1 MLGLISEA
9 AIFSIS
15 TISRLRQRDKA
26 PLELTIEPSSQENK
40 LESSDDN
47 EIISDRESLL
57 KSKIIDLWTKKPET
71 DSRKDSILT
80 DLPTIRLSSSDAN
93 SKIKKLWKLES
104 RKALRKSESD
114 SWADIFENLEPYKA
128 SRLRYNATKETW
140 LEDKIQIK
148 IEPKTFNEGKKAFKY
163 FSFKQILK
171 VQCENVSEQRNLE
184 TFLLILNGIQHQML
198 F

>member
-1 MLGLISEA
+1 M
-9 AIFSIS
+9 
-15 TISRLRQRDKA
+15 
-26 PLELTIEPSSQENK
+26 
-40 LESSDDN
+40 
-47 EIISDRESLL
+47 
-57 KSKIIDLWTKKPET
+57 KSKIIDLWTKKPEE
-71 DSRKDSILT
+71 DQRKDSILS

-148 IEPKTFNEGKKAFKY
+148 IEPKTFNEGKKEFKC
-163 FSFKQILK
+163 FSFHK
-171 VQCENVSEQRNLE
+171 NS
-184 TFLLILNGIQHQML
+184 
-198 F
+198 

>member
-15 TISRLRQRDKA
+15 TISRLRQRDRA
-26 PLELTIEPSSQENK
+26 PLELTIETSGQNNSEDSSK
-40 LESSDDN
+40 SDN
-47 EIISDRESLL
+47 ELIPDRESLL
-57 KSKIIDLWTKKPET
+57 KSKIIDLWTKKP
-71 DSRKDSILT
+71 S
-80 DLPTIRLSSSDAN
+80 IRLSSDAN

-148 IEPKTFNEGKKAFKY
+148 IEPKTFNEGKIIFKHFNFQRPSY
-163 FSFKQILK
+163 VGRNRTFIMSF
-171 VQCENVSEQRNLE
+171 
-184 TFLLILNGIQHQML
+184 
-198 F
+198 

>member
-26 PLELTIEPSSQENK
+26 PLELTIEPSSQEND
-40 LESSDDN
+40 LESTDDN
-47 EIISDRESLL
+47 EIIPDRESLL
-57 KSKIIDLWTKKPET
+57 KSKIIDLWTKKPEI
-71 DSRKDSILT
+71 DSRKESILT

-148 IEPKTFNEGKKAFKY
+148 IEPKTFNEGKKEFKC
-163 FSFKQILK
+163 FSFHK
-171 VQCENVSEQRNLE
+171 NS
-184 TFLLILNGIQHQML
+184 
-198 F
+198 

>member
-1 MLGLISEA
+1 M
-9 AIFSIS
+9 
-15 TISRLRQRDKA
+15 
-26 PLELTIEPSSQENK
+26 
-40 LESSDDN
+40 
-47 EIISDRESLL
+47 
-57 KSKIIDLWTKKPET
+57 SKIIDLWTKKPEI

-140 LEDKIQIK
+140 LKDKIQIK
-148 IEPKTFNEGKKAFKY
+148 IESKTFNEGKKEFKG
-163 FSFKQILK
+163 SSGCL
-171 VQCENVSEQRNLE
+171 
-184 TFLLILNGIQHQML
+184 
-198 F
+198 

>member
-26 PLELTIEPSSQENK
+26 PLELTIEPSSQEKN
-40 LESSDDN
+40 LESSADN
-47 EIISDRESLL
+47 EIIPDRESLL
-57 KSKIIDLWTKKPET
+57 KSKIIDLWTKKPEA

-148 IEPKTFNEGKKAFKY
+148 IEPKTFNEGKIEFDH
-163 FSFKQILK
+163 FRF
-171 VQCENVSEQRNLE
+171 
-184 TFLLILNGIQHQML
+184 
-198 F
+198 

>member
-15 TISRLRQRDKA
+15 TISRLRNNRETR
-26 PLELTIEPSSQENK
+26 PLEITIEQSPRNNIQN
-40 LESSDDN
+40 ESEELPVNEN
-47 EIISDRESLL
+47 EIPDRESLL
-57 KSKIIDLWTKKPET
+57 KAKIINIWKSNDDP
-71 DSRKDSILT
+71 RKDSILT
-80 DLPTIRLSSSDAN
+80 DLPSFQNSDAN

-148 IEPKTFNEGKKAFKY
+148 IESKTFNEGK
-163 FSFKQILK
+163 FSEKSKWMSQ
-171 VQCENVSEQRNLE
+171 NY
-184 TFLLILNGIQHQML
+184 
-198 F
+198 

>member
-15 TISRLRQRDKA
+15 TISRLRQRDKV
-26 PLELTIEPSSQENK
+26 PLELTIEPSSQEND

-47 EIISDRESLL
+47 GIIPDRESLL
-57 KSKIIDLWTKKPET
+57 KSKIIDLWTKKPEI

-148 IEPKTFNEGKKAFKY
+148 IESKTFNEGKKEFKG
-163 FSFKQILK
+163 SSGCL
-171 VQCENVSEQRNLE
+171 
-184 TFLLILNGIQHQML
+184 
-198 F
+198 

>member
-15 TISRLRQRDKA
+15 TISRLRQRDKV
-26 PLELTIEPSSQENK
+26 PLELTIEPNSQEND

-47 EIISDRESLL
+47 GIIPDRESLL
-57 KSKIIDLWTKKPET
+57 KSKIIDLWTKKPEI

-148 IEPKTFNEGKKAFKY
+148 IEPKTFNEGKKEFKG
-163 FSFKQILK
+163 SSGCL
-171 VQCENVSEQRNLE
+171 
-184 TFLLILNGIQHQML
+184 
-198 F
+198 

>member
-15 TISRLRQRDKA
+15 TISRLKQRDKA
-26 PLELTIEPSSQENK
+26 PLELTIEPSSQEND
-40 LESSDDN
+40 LESTDDN
-47 EIISDRESLL
+47 EIIPDRESLL
-57 KSKIIDLWTKKPET
+57 KSKIIDLWTKKPEM

-148 IEPKTFNEGKKAFKY
+148 IEPKTFNEGKKEFKC
-163 FSFKQILK
+163 FSFHK
-171 VQCENVSEQRNLE
+171 NS
-184 TFLLILNGIQHQML
+184 
-198 F
+198 

>member
-26 PLELTIEPSSQENK
+26 PLELTIEPSSQEND
-40 LESSDDN
+40 LESTDDN
-47 EIISDRESLL
+47 EIIPDRESLL
-57 KSKIIDLWTKKPET
+57 KSKIIDLWTKKPEM

-148 IEPKTFNEGKKAFKY
+148 IEPKTFNEGKKEFKC
-163 FSFKQILK
+163 FSFHK
-171 VQCENVSEQRNLE
+171 NS
-184 TFLLILNGIQHQML
+184 
-198 F
+198 

>member
-47 EIISDRESLL
+47 EIIPDRESLL
-57 KSKIIDLWTKKPET
+57 KSKIIDLWTKKPEI

-148 IEPKTFNEGKKAFKY
+148 IEPKTFNEGKKEFKC
-163 FSFKQILK
+163 FSFHK
-171 VQCENVSEQRNLE
+171 NS
-184 TFLLILNGIQHQML
+184 
-198 F
+198 

>member
-47 EIISDRESLL
+47 EIIPGRESLL

-148 IEPKTFNEGKKAFKY
+148 IEPKTFNEGKKEFKC
-163 FSFKQILK
+163 FSFHK
-171 VQCENVSEQRNLE
+171 NS
-184 TFLLILNGIQHQML
+184 
-198 F
+198 

>member
-26 PLELTIEPSSQENK
+26 PLDLTIESSDQENNSEPSK
-40 LESSDDN
+40 SDD
-47 EIISDRESLL
+47 ELIPDRESLL
-57 KSKIIDLWTKKPET
+57 KSKVIDLWTKKPET

-80 DLPTIRLSSSDAN
+80 DLPTIRPSSDAN

-148 IEPKTFNEGKKAFKY
+148 IEPKTFNEG
-163 FSFKQILK
+163 
-171 VQCENVSEQRNLE
+171 N
-184 TFLLILNGIQHQML
+184 
-198 F
+198 

>member
-26 PLELTIEPSSQENK
+26 PLELNIEKSSQENT
-40 LESSDDN
+40 LESSDIDN
-47 EIISDRESLL
+47 ELIPDRESLL
-57 KSKIIDLWTKKPET
+57 KSKIIDLWTKKPEE
-71 DSRKDSILT
+71 DQRKDSILT

-148 IEPKTFNEGKKAFKY
+148 IEPKTFNEGTKIIHSSIQKFLRCNARMFPSK
-163 FSFKQILK
+163 
-171 VQCENVSEQRNLE
+171 E
-184 TFLLILNGIQHQML
+184 TWKL
-198 F
+198 FC

>member
-26 PLELTIEPSSQENK
+26 PLELTIEPSSQENN
-40 LESSDDN
+40 LESSADN
-47 EIISDRESLL
+47 EIIPDRESLL

-148 IEPKTFNEGKKAFKY
+148 IEPKTFNEGKKEFDH
-163 FSFKQILK
+163 FCF
-171 VQCENVSEQRNLE
+171 
-184 TFLLILNGIQHQML
+184 
-198 F
+198 

>member
-15 TISRLRQRDKA
+15 TISRLRQRDRA
-26 PLELTIEPSSQENK
+26 PLELTIETSGQENNS
-40 LESSDDN
+40 EDSSKSDN
-47 EIISDRESLL
+47 ELIPDRESLL

-71 DSRKDSILT
+71 RKDSILT
-80 DLPTIRLSSSDAN
+80 DLPTIRLSSDAN

-148 IEPKTFNEGKKAFKY
+148 IEPKTFNEGKIIFKHFNFQRPSY
-163 FSFKQILK
+163 VGRNRTFIMSF
-171 VQCENVSEQRNLE
+171 
-184 TFLLILNGIQHQML
+184 
-198 F
+198 